1 MNNPDNIFDKDDT
14 LDYLIYKECEK
25 EACNRQGNKKG
36 RSGCLGLLLL
46 LAIPVGLLV
55 PFCLQLALQVV
66 ADRDIVVVIE
76 S

>member
-1 MNNPDNIFDKDDT
+1 MNHPDNIFDKDDT

-25 EACNRQGNKKG
+25 GVRNQQKGNGCKG
-36 RSGCLGLLLL
+36 GCLGLLLL

-55 PFCLQLALQVV
+55 PFCLQLF
-66 ADRDIVVVIE
+66 R